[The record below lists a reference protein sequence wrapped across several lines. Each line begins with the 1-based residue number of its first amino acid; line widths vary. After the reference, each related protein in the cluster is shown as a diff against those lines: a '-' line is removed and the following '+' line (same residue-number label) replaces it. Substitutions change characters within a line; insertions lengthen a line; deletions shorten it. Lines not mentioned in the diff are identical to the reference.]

1 MNFGYLVKTIELIN
15 IWSCTRLFT
24 PAAFGYF
31 HLFSGQLFYIKQT
44 FCHSSRSL
52 STRMSSYHRLS
63 CDERVQILT
72 LPQEGTSNHEIA
84 MRVGV
89 RRATVK
95 DFLHK
100 YQTTGRQA
108 TKNFSKRWSGRI
120 TRSSIY
126 QALAVSRS
134 IQMDFIQSGGPNIS
148 AKTVCHR
155 FGYWRLCFII
165 GAINFKKYLKKS
177 LKIKKIKW

>member
-1 MNFGYLVKTIELIN
+1 
-15 IWSCTRLFT
+15 
-24 PAAFGYF
+24 
-31 HLFSGQLFYIKQT
+31 
-44 FCHSSRSL
+44 
-52 STRMSSYHRLS
+52 
-63 CDERVQILT
+63 
-72 LPQEGTSNHEIA
+72 

-100 YQTTGRQA
+100 YQTTGLIDDQPR
-108 TKNFSKRWSGRI
+108 SGRPRKTSARDDRRI
-120 TRSSIY
+120 TRSSIS
-126 QALAVSRS
+126 QPLAVSRS

-165 GAINFKKYLKKS
+165 GSINLKKYLKKS
-177 LKIKKIKW
+177 LKISIFSMGYDYF